1 MTKKNPT
8 YEELQENNS
17 QLFWAL
23 CENSLTG
30 VYIIEN
36 NQFIYTNRA
45 FDDILGYKK
54 GELLGLSP
62 ENIIIDEDHWK
73 LAENNKMRLS
83 GQSETIQYEIRA
95 KCKDSQIKNNVVFGS
110 IVENKGK
117 ILLIGNILDI
127 TEKKKNEQKLLKS
140 ETRLFSAFKATGFG
154 IYEQEG
160 IPNDENRNYYFDKRA
175 RYLLGINSGEESNWF
190 NLWKERIHPD
200 YLKKIMDLVVDFNYN
215 GFDILSEEYP
225 YNHPTLGE
233 IWLKHTVNRVKRN
246 QKGQITDMIGVVQN
260 ITLEKISEIQLI
272 EANRNTLESETRL
285 NLAAKSGQLGVW
297 DWNVRENTLIW
308 NDKMFE
314 LYGIEKNIFSNNFE
328 AWEHGLHPDDKE
340 AALESSKSAFSLE
353 KDYDNVFRIIQPK
366 GDIKYI
372 HATGIVI
379 KDESGQP
386 YRMIGTNK
394 DITDRI
400 LADNELI
407 LAKQR
412 AEESDRLKLSFLQ
425 NMSHEIKTP
434 LSSIIGFTDL
444 ITKGDNNE
452 KEIEEYS
459 KQINE
464 NTEKLISIIDDIIEI
479 SQVYA
484 NQILPEIK
492 PFDFIRLIKKIN
504 DELNYKAEEKGIK
517 INLNIN
523 PNTEEFLINSDE
535 EKIEKILTHLL
546 NNSLKFTSKGG
557 IEIDCLLGKRM
568 LDICIIDTG
577 IGIAQ
582 DKQKI
587 VFEPFRQVDS
597 GTTRTYGGN
606 GLGLPISKAYI
617 DLLGG
622 NISFKS
628 KLNEGTSI
636 KISLPTNM

>member
-1 MTKKNPT
+1 MTTNIST
-8 YEELQENNS
+8 YEDLQGNNS

-30 VYIIEN
+30 IFILEDNKLIYS
-36 NQFIYTNRA
+36 NQA
-45 FDDILGYKK
+45 FNEIFGYEKD
-54 GELLGLSP
+54 ELIGISP
-62 ENIIIDEDHWK
+62 ENIVIPEDHWI
-73 LAENNKMRLS
+73 LFDNNKMRLS
-83 GQSETIQYEIRA
+83 GEIKSSKYEIRG
-95 KCKDSQIKNNVVFGS
+95 KCKNGEIRNISVLGS
-110 IVENKGK
+110 IVESNNK
-117 ILLIGNILDI
+117 ILLVGNILDI
-127 TEKKKNEQKLLKS
+127 TDQKKSLQKLLKS
-140 ETRLFSAFKATGFG
+140 EIRLFSAFKASGFG

-160 IPNDENRNYYFDKRA
+160 VPNDANRIYFFDKRA
-175 RYLLGINSGEESNWF
+175 RYLLGINCGKESNWF

-200 YLKKIMDLVVDFNYN
+200 YYKKIMDLVVDFNYN
-215 GFDILSEEYP
+215 GFDIISEEYP

-246 QKGQITDMIGVVQN
+246 KKGQITDMIGVVQE
-260 ITLEKISEIQLI
+260 ITNEKKSQIQLI
-272 EANRNTLESETRL
+272 EANRNMLESETRL
-285 NLAAKSGQLGVW
+285 NLAAQSGQLGVW
-297 DWNVRENTLIW
+297 DWNIRENTLIW

-340 AALESSKSAFSLE
+340 AALESSKSALSLE

-366 GDIKYI
+366 GGIKYI

-425 NMSHEIKTP
+425 NMSHEVKTP
-434 LSSIIGFTDL
+434 SSAIIGFTDL
-444 ITKGDNNE
+444 ITKGNNTAE
-452 KEIEEYS
+452 EIEEYS

-492 PFDFIRLIKKIN
+492 PFDFIRLINEITN
-504 DELNYKAEEKGIK
+504 ELNYKAKEKGIK

-523 PNTEEFLINSDE
+523 PPIEEFLINSDE

-557 IEIDCLLGKRM
+557 IEIDCLIGERM

-577 IGIAQ
+577 IGIAE

-587 VFEPFRQVDS
+587 VFEPFRQIDS

-622 NISFKS
+622 EISFKS
-628 KLNEGTSI
+628 KINEGTSI
-636 KISLPTNM
+636 KISLPINL